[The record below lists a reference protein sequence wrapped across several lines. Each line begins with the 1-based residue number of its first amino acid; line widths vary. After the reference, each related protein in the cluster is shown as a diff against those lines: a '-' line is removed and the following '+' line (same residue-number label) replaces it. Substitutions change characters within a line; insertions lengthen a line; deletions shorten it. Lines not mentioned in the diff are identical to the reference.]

1 MGSLLMAVKSKMY
14 IFTHR
19 RARGML
25 DGEYA
30 SVFRGRS
37 LDFDDL
43 RNYVPGDEV
52 RDIDWKATARTGTP
66 LIKRYVATRR
76 QQLLIVADTGRN
88 LAATARGGELK
99 KDIAVMAVGVLGS
112 LTIRHGDSVALVHG
126 AGDNTVALP
135 AKGTETH
142 LESILRC
149 LDAASLTSGPSRLI
163 DRLEYVAANYRQ
175 RMLLV
180 VIADELVAD
189 EPLAKVM
196 RRLSAQHEILW
207 VQIADAILAGPEA
220 VAGNGLDVAGLEPLL
235 LLLDSDPELA
245 RGYAEAEADRAKGVE
260 NLLKNCGIATTSIGA
275 TGEVMTKIFA
285 LLERH
290 RRAH

>member
-1 MGSLLMAVKSKMY
+1 MGSLLTAVKSKMY

-43 RNYVPGDEV
+43 REYVPGDEV
-52 RDIDWKATARTGTP
+52 RDIDWKATARTGVP

-76 QQLLIVADTGRN
+76 QQLMFVADTGRN
-88 LAATARGGELK
+88 MAATARGGEIK
-99 KDIAVMAVGVLGS
+99 KDIAVMAIGVLGS

-126 AGDNTVALP
+126 AGDATVALP
-135 AKGTETH
+135 AEGTENH
-142 LESILRC
+142 LEQILRC
-149 LDAASLTSGPSRLI
+149 VDAASITSGPSSLI
-163 DRLEYVAANYRQ
+163 DRLEYVATHYRQ

-180 VIADELVAD
+180 VVADELAAD
-189 EPLAKVM
+189 DRLAKVM

-207 VQIADAILAGPEA
+207 VQIADAALAGPDA
-220 VAGNGLDVAGLEPLL
+220 VQGTGLDVAGLEPLVL
-235 LLLDSDPELA
+235 LLAADPELA
-245 RGYAEAEADRAKGVE
+245 RSYADAQAQRARSLE
-260 NLLKNCGIATTSIGA
+260 NILKARGIASTSIGA
-275 TGEVMTKIFA
+275 TGEVMTHVFA

>member
-126 AGDNTVALP
+126 AGESTVALP

-149 LDAASLTSGPSRLI
+149 LDAASLASGPSRLI
-163 DRLEYVAANYRQ
+163 DRLEYVAAHYRQ

-235 LLLDSDPELA
+235 LLLDSETELA
-245 RGYAEAEADRAKGVE
+245 RGYAEAEADRARGVE

-275 TGEVMTKIFA
+275 TGEVMTQIFA